1 MAREGYRD
9 ELCTLRTDVAGMG
22 ELVTDRLSLGVA
34 ALAGDDEA
42 ARRVVDG
49 DDEVNNRYVALENE
63 CLDLFALQ
71 QPVASDLRVVAASFK
86 ILTDLERVGDLASNL
101 GTYALTDQRSSVPE
115 IDVVAIAEDVLA
127 MVEDAISAY
136 VDEDVEAC
144 YALADSD
151 DEVDAHGLRAS
162 EQLVRALIEREHVDD
177 AWSVERV
184 LDDVSRL
191 LLTVRDLERVG
202 DHAVNIA
209 ARTAYMVDSDRTL
222 IY

>member
-1 MAREGYRD
+1 MAREGYRG
-9 ELCTLRTDVAGMG
+9 ELSTLQRDVVAMG
-22 ELVTDRLSLGVA
+22 GLVTDRLSLGIE
-34 ALAGDDEA
+34 ALAGDEDA

-49 DDEVNNRYVALENE
+49 DEAVNQEYVDLESD

-86 ILTDLERVGDLASNL
+86 IITDLERVGDLASNL
-101 GTYALTDQRSSVPE
+101 GTYALTEQRSSVPE
-115 IDVVAIAEDVLA
+115 IDVVAIGEDVLD
-127 MVEDAISAY
+127 MVEAGVRAY
-136 VDEDVEAC
+136 DEADVDAC
-144 YALADSD
+144 YALADRD
-151 DEVDAHGLRAS
+151 DEVDANGLRAS
-162 EQLVRALIEREHVDD
+162 EQLVRALIEREHVTD

-191 LLTVRDLERVG
+191 LLTVRDLERIG

-209 ARTAYMVDSDRTL
+209 ARTAYMVDNDRTL

>member
-1 MAREGYRD
+1 
-9 ELCTLRTDVAGMG
+9 MG
-22 ELVTDRLSLGVA
+22 GLVTDRLSLGIE
-34 ALAGDDEA
+34 ALAGDEDA

-49 DDEVNNRYVALENE
+49 DEAVNQEYVDLESD

-86 ILTDLERVGDLASNL
+86 IITDLERVGDLASNL
-101 GTYALTDQRSSVPE
+101 GTYALTEQRSSVPE
-115 IDVVAIAEDVLA
+115 IDVVAIGEDVLD
-127 MVEDAISAY
+127 MVEAGVRAY
-136 VDEDVEAC
+136 DEADVDAC
-144 YALADSD
+144 YALADRD
-151 DEVDAHGLRAS
+151 DEVDANGLRAS
-162 EQLVRALIEREHVDD
+162 EQLVRALIEREHVTD

-191 LLTVRDLERVG
+191 LLTVRDLERIG

-209 ARTAYMVDSDRTL
+209 ARTAYMVDNDRTL

>member
-1 MAREGYRD
+1 M
-9 ELCTLRTDVAGMG
+9 CTLRTDVAGMG